1 MLAYCDYIMHRI
13 RNELVVAAS
22 ETGAPVPISRVGQ
35 TEWDLDENGSF
46 KSTTKRLTVVIGDK
60 AYRVTVEEA

>member
-13 RNELVVAAS
+13 RSELVVAAS
-22 ETGAPVPISRVGQ
+22 ETGAPVQIKKVGQ
-35 TEWDLDENGSF
+35 TEWDLDENGAF

-60 AYRVTVEEA
+60 SYRVTVEEA